1 MGYVKEVLVF
11 TFSQVFH
18 HGHAVLTIIKNH
30 DPKDKI
36 RTV

>member
-18 HGHAVLTIIKNH
+18 HWYAVLTIIKNQCS
-30 DPKDKI
+30 KDKI